1 MKKKKKHAMFRKMIS
16 FLLVFLLTAGIVPA
30 GMSTAAYASILPM
43 RRGIGEGTG
52 SGIGSLLDG
61 AVTAEELAAEDQEEV
76 VDTEGLTPPV
86 TEGNGL
92 ESDETQA
99 EQAAKLGLPVDQPSR
114 ISPSGK
120 EIDKKANPLG
130 SDLVVTNR
138 IYQMAYST
146 VYNEIVYSKPA
157 KPGEKINLNDNVIGT
172 SPAKNADFDF
182 NRVLAAADV
191 NGDGKQELVT
201 AGTVFDQGK
210 ADLKLFVADYSD
222 LEEYETKLYGAT
234 IKHKRPKSSDLYTV
248 SQSEGYPGG
257 VGYGNTSFKMTAVD
271 FDGDGKDEI
280 AIAAGKKVWICRAD
294 MTSFQVLSSKEY
306 GGEIMDIEGKDAD
319 GDGIVE
325 LLVAKREDKDA
336 GARWPELLIFE
347 GTDLASPAHTISLS
361 FDSLGVDDGRIE
373 NNSPL
378 YDVSVDVGDIFGD
391 GVKRIV
397 IASKEGPTKKLN
409 TISFDPTTESYSPIG
424 KVYIL
429 GVDADTVY
437 AFYKVQTIADIKCV
451 ALTAPVP
458 GEPVSIVLS
467 GVIFKYNKSID
478 AFDRK
483 PVDVWTEDSK
493 DVNLNSQTTCRG
505 NITNVNATNDS
516 DKTWIIDTIVGNFDG
531 NKEGKEQI
539 IMLHYNKWYS
549 KEIVHMTQC
558 HYTDP
563 TTDKPNGQIK
573 ADLTEKWRSGKSDD
587 PYNFPK
593 ICPVDVKNTGI
604 ALKFDPTRSKFM
616 FSNPIVSA
624 VLAVSPFYE
633 ELADISGGLDQASTV
648 YGTGTERTDTTS
660 NGVTANVGVTFG
672 FEQGFSVLGV
682 QILQI
687 EFEAQ
692 VTNSFSYNW
701 SSGKSI
707 EKTSSFTNLF
717 SEHAVVVTVVPQDLY
732 YYTAYFY
739 DEKGNYQE
747 EDVVVQIPYAP
758 MTTVKP
764 LSKYNQAAAQIPNA
778 PIIGPEVLA
787 GLDSDGNPKSITI
800 GDPRTYPMTAKGLSN
815 VSDQDT
821 IYVGKTEESSFDL
834 CGTGNSAGEQSLT
847 STSFSEKEFEY
858 KLSYQANYNVAVFGV
873 SMGITYGADYTRAT
887 AQTDSEFTTR
897 AGTVSSV
904 PEEYEQYEFQWALA
918 VYKYDLKTGDTTQ
931 QCEVI
936 NYVVKPVGEYPP
948 KMPKNFVLESRGM
961 DSNVLKWDAADGAAG
976 YTLYKSEAEEGPY
989 TSFKSLTG
997 KNTVTYTDTEAGM
1010 DKTYYYTIVSN
1021 SKKNSREAG
1030 PVKAEGISITG
1041 IAVKTQP
1048 KLVYNEDEGLDLS
1061 ALVVT
1066 LTTSKGT
1073 TLDMGYGGFS
1083 SDITASLADG
1093 VALSTEDSGK
1103 PVTLSYGTGSL
1114 KANTGN
1120 LTVNARSP
1128 YDFTISVIFKIGTQ
1142 EVTSLQANK
1151 TLQAVTELTNTSES
1165 AQDVLVI
1172 MALYS
1177 DKGNMEKADYVTIKV
1192 ASAGKETVT
1201 PSLALPGNVSGYSV
1215 KVFVWDGTSYTATT
1229 LSPKSQTL
1237 RIPVQ

>member
-1 MKKKKKHAMFRKMIS
+1 MIS
-16 FLLVFLLTAGIVPA
+16 FLLVFLLIAGIVPA

-43 RRGIGEGTG
+43 RRGIGGGTG
-52 SGIGSLLDG
+52 GDIGFPLDG

-114 ISPSGK
+114 VSPSGK

-146 VYNEIVYSKPA
+146 IYNESVYSKPA
-157 KPGEKINLNDNVIGT
+157 KPGEKINLSDNVIGS
-172 SPAKNADFDF
+172 SPVKNQDFDF

-201 AGTVFDQGK
+201 AGTIFDQGK
-210 ADLKLFVADYSD
+210 PDLKLFVADYSD

-234 IKHKRPKSSDLYTV
+234 IKHKRPKSSDMYTV

-257 VGYGNTSFKMTAVD
+257 VGYANTSFKMTAVD

-319 GDGIVE
+319 GDGIGE
-325 LLVAKREDKDA
+325 LLVAKKAE
-336 GARWPELLIFE
+336 GNIARVPQLLIFE
-347 GTDLASPAHTISLS
+347 SADLASPAHTI
-361 FDSLGVDDGRIE
+361 
-373 NNSPL
+373 PL
-378 YDVSVDVGDIFGD
+378 IFTQTSTFTWTDNLNQAMPMNDVSVDVGDIFGD
-391 GVKRIV
+391 GIKRIV
-397 IASKEGPTKKLN
+397 IAYTNGPIKMAAS
-409 TISFDPTTESYSPIG
+409 ISFDPTTESFIASEKIYGLVTTSDDI
-424 KVYIL
+424 
-429 GVDADTVY
+429 Y
-437 AFYKVQTIADIKCV
+437 AFYKVQTIPDVKCV

-458 GEPVSIVLS
+458 GEPISLVLG
-467 GVIFKYNKSID
+467 GVIFKYNKSTD
-478 AFDRK
+478 VFDRK
-483 PVDVWTEDSK
+483 PVDVWTEDS
-493 DVNLNSQTTCRG
+493 DNVNLNSQTTCRG

-516 DKTWIIDTIVGNFDG
+516 DKAWIIDTIVGNFDG

-539 IMLHYNKWYS
+539 LMLHYNKWYS
-549 KEIVHMTQC
+549 KEIVHITQC
-558 HYTDP
+558 YYTDP
-563 TTDKPNGQIK
+563 TDDKIEGQIK

-587 PYNFPK
+587 PYNFAK

-604 ALKFDPTRSKFM
+604 ALKFDSTRSKFM

-660 NGVTANVGVTFG
+660 NGVSANVGVTFG

-787 GLDSDGNPKSITI
+787 GLDANGNPKSVTI
-800 GDPRTYPMTAKGLSN
+800 GDPRTYPRTAKGLSN
-815 VSDQDT
+815 VSGQDT
-821 IYVGKTEESSFDL
+821 IYVGKTEDSSFDL
-834 CGTGNSAGEQSLT
+834 CGTGDSAGEQSLT

-873 SMGITYGADYTRAT
+873 SMGITYGGEYTRAT

-897 AGTVSSV
+897 MGTVSSV
-904 PEEYEQYEFQWALA
+904 PEQYNQYEFQWALA
-918 VYKYDLKTGDTTQ
+918 VYKYDLKAGDTTQ

-948 KMPKNFVLESRGM
+948 KMPKNFVLDSRGM
-961 DSNVLKWDAADGAAG
+961 DSNILKWDAADGAAG

-989 TSFKSLTG
+989 TSLKSLTG
-997 KNTVTYTDTEAGM
+997 KNTVTFTDIEAGM
-1010 DKTYYYTIVSN
+1010 DKTYYYTIVAN
-1021 SKKNSREAG
+1021 STKNTREAG

-1041 IAVKTQP
+1041 IVVKTQP

-1061 ALVVT
+1061 ALEIT

-1073 TLDMGYGGFS
+1073 TLDMGYGNFG
-1083 SDITASLADG
+1083 SDITTSLADG
-1093 VALSTEDSGK
+1093 VALTTEYSGK
-1103 PVTLSYGTGSL
+1103 PVTLSYGTGGL
-1114 KANTGN
+1114 TANTRN
-1120 LTVNARSP
+1120 LTINARSP

-1142 EVTSLQANK
+1142 EVTSLQASK

-1177 DKGNMEKADYVTIKV
+1177 DKGNMEMSDYVTVEV